1 MQKNK
6 IKIDLSRDDKMSKFS
21 RTLLSKHYLIN
32 NETSPQQMFARSAE
46 NFCYGDYELAQRIYD
61 YVSKGWANFSSP
73 ISSNS
78 VAGKWK
84 DGEFISKLKKKS
96 KAMPISCFVQYV
108 PDTIDGQIE
117 SAKELSWLSISG
129 GGVGQVLGMRGITD
143 KSPGAIPYFKTADS
157 NIMYYH
163 QAGTRRGSIS
173 GNLPISHPDIQE
185 FIGVRNPTG
194 GDINRKCLNSNICVT
209 ISDKFIHAY
218 ENDLEW
224 NLICP
229 NTKKTTETV
238 SARDLWQTILETRF
252 KTGEPYIHN
261 IDESN
266 RHFPK
271 SMKSLGFNVKGT
283 NICSEIV
290 LLQDEDHTSVCCLS
304 SLNLEYYDEWKDS
317 TIVEDFTRFLDNVI
331 QWFIDYAPPQLYK
344 AIKAAKGS
352 RDLGIGAMGWHYYL
366 MKNNIPFESGGIG
379 SAAQLSN
386 TIFKNIKEH
395 ALSESRKLAK
405 ERGEPEYMKGT
416 GLRNGHLLAIAPN
429 ANSGIILDT
438 SASTELIKANIYTQ
452 RTRVGSHTIKN
463 KYLGLVLQELSL
475 SEKNPEQWLIDQ
487 WQDIL
492 MNDGSVQHLD
502 YLTDHQKKVF
512 KTANEVDQRYVID
525 QARIRQPH
533 ICQAQ
538 STNLFFKAGVS
549 KKYVNDVHKRAF
561 SSDKSL
567 PGGPLKTLYYC
578 RTTKESKV
586 EKVSGSIVRNEL
598 KDYETQSINNET
610 ETCLSCE

>member
-1 MQKNK
+1 MTK
-6 IKIDLSRDDKMSKFS
+6 ININYSRDKKMSEFS
-21 RTLLSKHYLIN
+21 KTLLSKHYLLEG
-32 NETSPQQMFARSAE
+32 ETSPQEMFARSAE

-78 VAGKWK
+78 IPGYWEN
-84 DGEFISKLKKKS
+84 GEFIAKDKLS
-96 KAMPISCFVQYV
+96 KALPISCFVQYV
-108 PDTIDGQIE
+108 PDTIQGQID

-129 GGVGQVLGMRGITD
+129 GGVGQVLGMRGITK

-173 GNLPISHPDIQE
+173 GNLEISHPDIIE
-185 FIGVRNPTG
+185 FIGIRNPTG

-209 ISDKFIHAY
+209 ITDKFIEACDK
-218 ENDLEW
+218 NLEW

-229 NTKKTTETV
+229 NSKEVTDTV
-238 SARDLWQTILETRF
+238 NARELLQSIIETRF
-252 KTGEPYIHN
+252 KTGEPYMHN
-261 IDESN
+261 VDESN

-271 SMKSLGFNVKGT
+271 IMKDKGFSVKGT
-283 NICSEIV
+283 NICVEI
-290 LLQDEDHTSVCCLS
+290 LLNQDEDHTSVCCLS
-304 SLNLEYYDEWKDS
+304 SLNLEYFDDWKDT

-331 QWFIDYAPPQLYK
+331 QWFVDHAPKELHK
-344 AIKAAKGS
+344 AVKAAKGS
-352 RDLGIGAMGWHYYL
+352 RDIGIGAMGWHYYL
-366 MKNNIPFESGGIG
+366 MKNNIPFESGGMG

-386 TIFKNIKEH
+386 TIFKHIKDKAVKE
-395 ALSESRKLAK
+395 SERLAI
-405 ERGEPEYMKGT
+405 ERGEPEYLKGS
-416 GLRNGHLLAIAPN
+416 GRRNGHLLAIAPN

-438 SASTELIKANIYTQ
+438 SASIELIKANVFTQ

-463 KYLGLVLQELSL
+463 KYLDKILQELSL
-475 SEKNPEQWLIDQ
+475 NESNPDQWLIDQ
-487 WQDIL
+487 WHSIL
-492 MNDGSVQHLD
+492 TNDGSVHHLE

-525 QARIRQPH
+525 QARIRQQY
-533 ICQAQ
+533 ICQSQ
-538 STNLFFKAGVS
+538 SLNLFFNAGTS
-549 KKYVNDVHKRAF
+549 RKYVNDVHRRAF
-561 SSDKSL
+561 SKDISL
-567 PGGPLKTLYYC
+567 PGVPLKTLYYC

-586 EKVSGSIVRNEL
+586 ENVSGSIVRKEL
-598 KDYETQSINNET
+598 KDYESQSIDSEQ